1 MLAGTAVLGVNV
13 IVTAA
18 AAENTR
24 SAGAIFI
31 MICDKVVEDDFMAEV
46 PEATVLCK
54 KTLLVSTDVEI

>member
-1 MLAGTAVLGVNV
+1 MLAGKAVLGVNV

-31 MICDKVVEDDFMAEV
+31 MICDKVVEDDFMT
-46 PEATVLCK
+46 EAIVLCK